1 MGNLTRYNNPKDAQ
15 ILANAL
21 QDLPENWLICRDM
34 RHAWEVSQDFHVVK
48 QTGTKVQHLRRT
60 LSCLR
65 CETLRNERYIIS
77 RYGVEKEGQ
86 SYTYPDQYQLEGIPR
101 GVKPSSIVQ
110 AEQYRR
116 AMEKVA
122 ASQRGLP

>member
-1 MGNLTRYNNPKDAQ
+1 MGNLTRYNNPKDAA

-21 QDLPENWLICRDM
+21 QDLEDNWLMCRDM
-34 RHAWEVSQDFHVVK
+34 RHAWEIEVDFHVAT
-48 QTGTKVQHLRRT
+48 QIGTKVKHLRRT
-60 LSCLR
+60 LVCLR
-65 CETLRNERYIIS
+65 CGTERNERYIMTRS
-77 RYGVEKEGQ
+77 GVEKETQ
-86 SYTYPDQYQLEGIPR
+86 SYSYPDGYQLEGIPR

-122 ASQRGLP
+122 ASLKDA